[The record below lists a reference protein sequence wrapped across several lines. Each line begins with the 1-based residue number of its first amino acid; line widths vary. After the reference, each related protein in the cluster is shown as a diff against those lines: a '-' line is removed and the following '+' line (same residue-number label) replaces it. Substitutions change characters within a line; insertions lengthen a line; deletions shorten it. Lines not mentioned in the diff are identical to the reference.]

1 MKRLPA
7 LSLRIRLVLWTVAL
21 EAILLLLLA
30 GLFFVIVQ
38 RLQNQ
43 EITNMLRLGASQL
56 SAATEVTS
64 GQYVVEPED
73 KAVLAAEGVLAWVL
87 NPDHT
92 VMQTIGAAQSVPLP
106 NPLPPINEFRTMILS
121 DGAAVRL
128 FVAALHGESQPLGT
142 LVVALPLS
150 KSQNFQRQI
159 LLNLSIVIPI
169 MLLLSIIGGLFLA
182 KRALAPI
189 SAITQTAR
197 HISVADLSQRL
208 QLNLPNDELG
218 RLAHTFNAMLDR
230 LDRAFQREQ
239 QLTADVAHELRT
251 PLALLKTQVSLARS
265 RPRPVAV
272 LLEMM
277 TDMEGDVDR
286 MTRLV
291 EQILTL
297 ARVEQN
303 ALSAHK
309 PVALDEMVRD
319 LMEQFYLFAEQQGIT
334 LKLELT
340 TQADLS
346 LQGDS
351 EQLRQVFAN
360 LIENAIKYT
369 KAGGTVTVSGKQSDH
384 QLTISVRDSGVGIP
398 AEHLPYLFDR
408 FYRVDSARTL
418 SGFGLG
424 LAIAQAIIQAHGGQI
439 MVSSAVN
446 LGTTFTVMLPIQE

>member
-1 MKRLPA
+1 
-7 LSLRIRLVLWTVAL
+7 
-21 EAILLLLLA
+21 
-30 GLFFVIVQ
+30 
-38 RLQNQ
+38 
-43 EITNMLRLGASQL
+43 
-56 SAATEVTS
+56 
-64 GQYVVEPED
+64 
-73 KAVLAAEGVLAWVL
+73 
-87 NPDHT
+87 
-92 VMQTIGAAQSVPLP
+92 
-106 NPLPPINEFRTMILS
+106 
-121 DGAAVRL
+121 VRL
-128 FVAALHGESQPLGT
+128 FVAALHEESQPLGT